1 MSEPQPGASG
11 TAPPAPP
18 PVKKRKLAVKK
29 QLSQR
34 EKKFLVNI
42 YNHLEKTSPT
52 YPSKMELY
60 KTTSKI
66 MDVSE
71 YIVRDVMKHYTQ
83 NQEVPQPKERPA
95 NRAIIDKLDDFIL
108 SAIRRK
114 VHKFYYDGEL
124 PTIAKIFTAVNEDDS
139 LPNFTFGTMYRILK
153 KLNFTYCK
161 RSRKSILLDR
171 PDLQIWRVN
180 YLLKINEYREQ
191 NKKIYY
197 LDETWLNEGHTC
209 NYVWMDNDIKSSRQ
223 AFLGGLS
230 SGLKNPQ
237 KGKRLI
243 ITHIGNE
250 DGFLEGADWV
260 FEAKKSD
267 GDYHGEMDAHN
278 FEKWFKMV
286 LDKILPGSVIVM
298 DNAPYHSRQLERVPN
313 MSWRKDAI
321 QEWLRSKNIAFETRE
336 IKAQLLTKFDKKKYV
351 LKYVDEL
358 AASKGVTVLRLP
370 PYHCELNPIELI
382 WAQVKSYVG
391 RNNKSFK
398 MAEIKTLLNE
408 GFARIGAKQ
417 WSKCVN
423 HVLKEEEELKKLDGI
438 LDTTSDDTVVP
449 LIIAVT
455 GDTSDSDDD
464 EDEDL
469 NL

>member
-29 QLSQR
+29 Q
-34 EKKFLVNI
+34 
-42 YNHLEKTSPT
+42 
-52 YPSKMELY
+52 
-60 KTTSKI
+60 
-66 MDVSE
+66 
-71 YIVRDVMKHYTQ
+71 
-83 NQEVPQPKERPA
+83 
-95 NRAIIDKLDDFIL
+95 
-108 SAIRRK
+108 
-114 VHKFYYDGEL
+114 
-124 PTIAKIFTAVNEDDS
+124 
-139 LPNFTFGTMYRILK
+139 
-153 KLNFTYCK
+153 
-161 RSRKSILLDR
+161 
-171 PDLQIWRVN
+171 
-180 YLLKINEYREQ
+180 
-191 NKKIYY
+191 
-197 LDETWLNEGHTC
+197 
-209 NYVWMDNDIKSSRQ
+209 
-223 AFLGGLS
+223 
-230 SGLKNPQ
+230 
-237 KGKRLI
+237 
-243 ITHIGNE
+243 
-250 DGFLEGADWV
+250 
-260 FEAKKSD
+260 
-267 GDYHGEMDAHN
+267 
-278 FEKWFKMV
+278 FKMV

>member
-1 MSEPQPGASG
+1 
-11 TAPPAPP
+11 
-18 PVKKRKLAVKK
+18 
-29 QLSQR
+29 
-34 EKKFLVNI
+34 
-42 YNHLEKTSPT
+42 
-52 YPSKMELY
+52 
-60 KTTSKI
+60 
-66 MDVSE
+66 
-71 YIVRDVMKHYTQ
+71 
-83 NQEVPQPKERPA
+83 
-95 NRAIIDKLDDFIL
+95 
-108 SAIRRK
+108 
-114 VHKFYYDGEL
+114 
-124 PTIAKIFTAVNEDDS
+124 
-139 LPNFTFGTMYRILK
+139 
-153 KLNFTYCK
+153 
-161 RSRKSILLDR
+161 
-171 PDLQIWRVN
+171 
-180 YLLKINEYREQ
+180 
-191 NKKIYY
+191 
-197 LDETWLNEGHTC
+197 
-209 NYVWMDNDIKSSRQ
+209 
-223 AFLGGLS
+223 
-230 SGLKNPQ
+230 
-237 KGKRLI
+237 
-243 ITHIGNE
+243 
-250 DGFLEGADWV
+250 
-260 FEAKKSD
+260 
-267 GDYHGEMDAHN
+267 MDAHN

-438 LDTTSDDTVVP
+438 LDTTSDDIVVP